1 MPLEQR
7 KMVMPNVREVEHEE
21 LPQQQHKVKKKRKLF
36 SPGEKFLLVAFT
48 TILVLFASMML
59 HTESQINGVNREV
72 QVLGSEI
79 TETKKQNT
87 ELSFQVKEMSTYE
100 VVWEKARELG
110 LNLNENNVKVVPGR

>member
-59 HTESQINGVNREV
+59 HTESQINGMNREV